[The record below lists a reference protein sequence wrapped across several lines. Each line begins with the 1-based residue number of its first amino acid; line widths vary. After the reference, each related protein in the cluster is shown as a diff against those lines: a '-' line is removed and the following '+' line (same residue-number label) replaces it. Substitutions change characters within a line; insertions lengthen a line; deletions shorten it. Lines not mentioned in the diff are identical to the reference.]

1 VQKQTLHSREHIKGK
16 IRDNFYKI
24 TDLNHTE
31 NDCNCVMCTI
41 FGGQGYKPSKI
52 YVDDFLPVESESTEI
67 KIWLSD
73 MALQ

>member
-1 VQKQTLHSREHIKGK
+1 
-16 IRDNFYKI
+16 
-24 TDLNHTE
+24 
-31 NDCNCVMCTI
+31 MCTI

-73 MALQ
+73 MALAINRYSKTNKDNRLYSRK